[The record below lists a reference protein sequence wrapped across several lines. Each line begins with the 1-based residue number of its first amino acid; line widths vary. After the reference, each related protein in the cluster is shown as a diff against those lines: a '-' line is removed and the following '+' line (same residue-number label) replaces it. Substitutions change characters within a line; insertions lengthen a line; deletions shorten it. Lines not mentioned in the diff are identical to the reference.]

1 MGCCGVDYTSAED
14 LLNAYTDEEARAH
27 AEEVGVDPRP
37 NETISEIDE
46 TGAFIRQPNAFI
58 QPFGDKEGDLKAEA
72 DRYAIYWAVG
82 CNWSNRPVIV
92 RDLLGLQNVI
102 QDQLVTRSGQTNVY
116 GHGFGDKPEHRDP
129 ITGAYFLSEFYKRA
143 KPDFTGRATTPTLVD
158 IVEKKAVNNDYHRLT
173 NYLEVQFRPFQPADA
188 PDLYPKNFRKEI
200 DEFNDWLF
208 PHINNG
214 HYRMAFCQSP
224 EAYDEAYED
233 FYDSLEKL
241 DKRLETNRF
250 LFGDYITD
258 SDVRAY
264 VTLVRWDVSYYHNV
278 GPVKKPIKD
287 YKNIWGYLRE
297 LNIIPAFH
305 NNSNAKTQ
313 ALNGIRKDGNFF
325 RSYNERILTK
335 VDFDKLWAD
344 DGARRKLSK
353 TPDELFLRHPAG
365 ETYEEYAGEISTTIW
380 NSPNWDDRNPKN
392 GTLSVDA
399 SINPLCSLSE
409 LLTKKPQKNEIKK
422 DTPGYG
428 GKPRKYWGYGG
439 FIKRKIPCL

>member
-1 MGCCGVDYTSAED
+1 MGCCGVDYTNTSAED
-14 LLNAYTDEEARAH
+14 LLNAYTDEEAKAH

-58 QPFGDKEGDLKAEA
+58 QPFGDKEGNLKAEA
-72 DRYAIYWAVG
+72 NRYAIYWAIG

-102 QDQLVTRSGQTNVY
+102 QDQLVTKSGQTNVY

-158 IVEKKAVNNDYHRLT
+158 IIEKKAVNNDYHRLT

-188 PDLYPKNFRKEI
+188 PDLYPKKFRKEI

-264 VTLVRWDVSYYHNV
+264 VTLVRWDVNYYHNI

-297 LNIIPAFH
+297 LNTIPAFH
-305 NNSNAKTQ
+305 NNSNARTL

-344 DGARRKLSK
+344 DGARRKLSR
-353 TPDELFLRHPAG
+353 TPDEMFLRHPAG
-365 ETYEEYAGEISTTIW
+365 ETYEEYASEISTTIW

-399 SINPLCSLSE
+399 SINPLKG
-409 LLTKKPQKNEIKK
+409 LL
-422 DTPGYG
+422 
-428 GKPRKYWGYGG
+428 
-439 FIKRKIPCL
+439 